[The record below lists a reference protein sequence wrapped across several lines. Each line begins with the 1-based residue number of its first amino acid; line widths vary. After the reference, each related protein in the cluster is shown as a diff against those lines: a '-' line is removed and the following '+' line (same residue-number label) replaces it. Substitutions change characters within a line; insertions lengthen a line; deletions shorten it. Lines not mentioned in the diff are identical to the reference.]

1 MNTIHLSFYGGAQ
14 EVTGSCYLLEA
25 ADKKILIDCGLFQ
38 GYRFADEKN
47 RKPFPFHAKEI
58 DALIV
63 THAHIDHIGRIPKLY
78 KEGFRGIIYAMHATA
93 NLMGV
98 MLEDAYMLMK
108 KESMYHKEDLLYE
121 ESDLKKALQLVHPLE
136 YYEKS
141 NITDAVSFELLNAG
155 HILGS
160 SFVRFEIGKKI
171 IVFTGDVGSSS
182 SVLLP
187 PHDAVNDVNI
197 LIVESAYGNRAHKHV
212 GDKSLML
219 ERAIEDIVRMK
230 GVLMIPVFATE
241 RTQDILFE
249 INSMLEFR
257 RIPPVPVFL
266 DSPLAIRVTEVF
278 KQHPEF
284 YLDDV
289 KNLLKKHKHLFDF
302 KHLTFTETKEES
314 KKINDA
320 PAPKV
325 ILAGSGMM
333 TGGRI
338 LHHALRYLSDPSS
351 ILLIVGWQA
360 AGSLGRRLL
369 DKAKEV
375 KVRGSLVEVRAETRV
390 IDGYSA
396 HADASELKELIRGTK
411 DSLEKVF
418 VVQGEQASAMS
429 LAQEVKDYFGVW
441 ASAPEFGEKYEL

>member
-1 MNTIHLSFYGGAQ
+1 MGF
-14 EVTGSCYLLEA
+14 
-25 ADKKILIDCGLFQ
+25 ILILQ
-38 GYRFADEKN
+38 
-47 RKPFPFHAKEI
+47 
-58 DALIV
+58 
-63 THAHIDHIGRIPKLY
+63 KL
-78 KEGFRGIIYAMHATA
+78 
-93 NLMGV
+93 
-98 MLEDAYMLMK
+98 
-108 KESMYHKEDLLYE
+108 
-121 ESDLKKALQLVHPLE
+121 
-136 YYEKS
+136 
-141 NITDAVSFELLNAG
+141 
-155 HILGS
+155 
-160 SFVRFEIGKKI
+160 KI
-171 IVFTGDVGSSS
+171 IR
-182 SVLLP
+182 
-187 PHDAVNDVNI
+187 N
-197 LIVESAYGNRAHKHV
+197 Y
-212 GDKSLML
+212 L
-219 ERAIEDIVRMK
+219 E
-230 GVLMIPVFATE
+230 FAT
-241 RTQDILFE
+241 QI
-249 INSMLEFR
+249 
-257 RIPPVPVFL
+257 
-266 DSPLAIRVTEVF
+266 
-278 KQHPEF
+278 Q
-284 YLDDV
+284 
-289 KNLLKKHKHLFDF
+289 
-302 KHLTFTETKEES
+302 KEES

>member
-1 MNTIHLSFYGGAQ
+1 
-14 EVTGSCYLLEA
+14 
-25 ADKKILIDCGLFQ
+25 
-38 GYRFADEKN
+38 
-47 RKPFPFHAKEI
+47 
-58 DALIV
+58 
-63 THAHIDHIGRIPKLY
+63 
-78 KEGFRGIIYAMHATA
+78 
-93 NLMGV
+93 

>member
-396 HADASELKELIRGTK
+396 HADASELKELIRGTQ
-411 DSLEKVF
+411 DSHENVF

>member
-1 MNTIHLSFYGGAQ
+1 MNTIHLSFYGGEQ
-14 EVTGSCYLLEA
+14 EVTGSCYFVEA

>member
-136 YYEKS
+136 YYEKA

-418 VVQGEQASAMS
+418 VVQGEQASA
-429 LAQEVKDYFGVW
+429 
-441 ASAPEFGEKYEL
+441 